1 MDTNMMNNGAALPN
15 GGMLMVTAPAVAPT
29 VAGQG
34 GTTDPRIWR
43 PKVTKDNPNYKAL
56 IRALPRGRDLQA
68 YPYVALMIHRF
79 RDVNTGK
86 RMTAKCCKNI
96 PGVRTC
102 PYCEDVWGRY
112 RAAKEVPG
120 VKKDDLKAFLNQLP
134 EEEWYGNF
142 LIRMD
147 QNHSEL
153 ANQVKVWPHSKYQH
167 TAFQDPV
174 DNFMKKQA
182 DAANPAKANE
192 IQVDTGDAFIPY
204 DPMNGYDYVL
214 EGKWDPE
221 KTFGNGKQGAPTYK
235 GSKFAKN
242 PSPLFTKTVVDQQ
255 TGQPMAVVDENSIYA
270 ILDQCHDLNFV
281 FEDVPTE
288 QQAVMDL
295 QKFWSEANE
304 LAMQRSR
311 ASGGNYYTNR
321 QQPAPQ
327 AQVGMPNYGAQP
339 FATGMAGMA
348 QNNIPQ
354 VPANAKITTSNN
366 AAAFMGQAPAQQ
378 APVQQAP
385 AQQTTILPTN
395 VPMPNPIPAA
405 AAPVTPAFAQTPP
418 QMTAPVQPANVNPQ
432 FAQPQF
438 AQPQVAVAQPQFA
451 QPQMAV
457 AQPAP
462 AAQPQ
467 PTAAQTYTPPAAP
480 PLAQAQPAVG
490 LQVTPPAQ
498 QSVLVETDGDDDLPF

>member
-1 MDTNMMNNGAALPN
+1 MNNGAALPN

-86 RMTAKCCKNI
+86 RMTVKCCKNI

-214 EGKWDPE
+214 EGKWDTE
-221 KTFGNGKQGAPTYK
+221 KTFGNGKQGACLSAVQFNRSGYHNLEAGIESVE
-235 GSKFAKN
+235 GS
-242 PSPLFTKTVVDQQ
+242 S
-255 TGQPMAVVDENSIYA
+255 GYA
-270 ILDQCHDLNFV
+270 ETADLMISLTANDVLRSMNMFSHYIL
-281 FEDVPTE
+281 
-288 QQAVMDL
+288 
-295 QKFWSEANE
+295 K
-304 LAMQRSR
+304 SR
-311 ASGGNYYTNR
+311 L
-321 QQPAPQ
+321 
-327 AQVGMPNYGAQP
+327 
-339 FATGMAGMA
+339 
-348 QNNIPQ
+348 
-354 VPANAKITTSNN
+354 
-366 AAAFMGQAPAQQ
+366 GQAMVMFLTRCDFKQMRWFSPTKEEVNAYNMAMADAEPQINSPQ
-378 APVQQAP
+378 RIAGNNKNAP
-385 AQQTTILPTN
+385 
-395 VPMPNPIPAA
+395 PMQIPAA
-405 AAPVTPAFAQTPP
+405 T
-418 QMTAPVQPANVNPQ
+418 
-432 FAQPQF
+432 
-438 AQPQVAVAQPQFA
+438 
-451 QPQMAV
+451 
-457 AQPAP
+457 
-462 AAQPQ
+462 
-467 PTAAQTYTPPAAP
+467 
-480 PLAQAQPAVG
+480 L
-490 LQVTPPAQ
+490 
-498 QSVLVETDGDDDLPF
+498 